1 LSRCACAAEKF
12 HAEKEGI
19 IMAKGVALNIGLNSV
34 DPKHYAGWSGPLEA
48 CEADATDMAAIAR
61 SKKFSVD
68 TLFTKKATRDQ
79 VTGLITNA
87 ANTLKSGDIFLLTYS
102 GHGGQLPDL
111 NHDEKDKK
119 DETWCLYD
127 GELVDDE
134 LYDLFVKFKPGVRI
148 LVFSDS
154 CHSGSVTKMAFYE
167 ARRQTMALGGTRQE
181 APRYRAMP
189 IPVAHR
195 TYLANRKFYDPI
207 LKNPKLVELQGAV
220 QASVLLISGC
230 QDNQLS
236 QDGWDNGL
244 FTGTM
249 LEVWNGGK
257 FNADYRRFHRAITV
271 QMPPDQTPNY
281 YLVGAP
287 NPAFEKQIPF
297 TV

>member
-1 LSRCACAAEKF
+1 
-12 HAEKEGI
+12 
-19 IMAKGVALNIGLNSV
+19 MAQGMALTIGLNAV
-34 DPKHYAGWSGPLEA
+34 DPKHYAGWSGELMA

-68 TLFTKKATRDQ
+68 TLFTKEASRDK
-79 VTGLITNA
+79 VAGLITKA
-87 ANTLKSGDIFLLTYS
+87 ANTLRSGDIFLLSYS

-134 LYDLFVKFKPGVRI
+134 LYGLFGKFKPGVRI

-154 CHSGSVTKMAFYE
+154 CHSGSVTKVAFYE
-167 ARRQTMALGGTRQE
+167 ARGQMMARSGAPQE

-189 IPVAHR
+189 LTIAQR
-195 TYLANRKFYDPI
+195 TYLANREFYDPI
-207 LKNPKLVELQGAV
+207 LKNPKLVEAQGKV

-257 FNADYRRFHRAITV
+257 FNVDYRRFHRAITV

-281 YLVGAP
+281 YFVGAP

-297 TV
+297 AI

>member
-1 LSRCACAAEKF
+1 
-12 HAEKEGI
+12 
-19 IMAKGVALNIGLNSV
+19 MAKGVALNIGLNSV
-34 DPKHYAGWSGPLEA
+34 DPKHYAGWSGELEA
-48 CEADATDMAAIAR
+48 CEADATDMAAIAKA
-61 SKKFSVD
+61 KKFSMD
-68 TLFTKKATRDQ
+68 LLLTKKATRDQ

-87 ANTLKSGDIFLLTYS
+87 AKTLASGDIFLLTYS

-111 NHDEKDKK
+111 NHDEADKK

-134 LYDLFVKFKPGVRI
+134 LYDLFGKFKSGVRI

-154 CHSGSVTKMAFYE
+154 CHSGSVTKLAFYE
-167 ARRQTMALGGTRQE
+167 AKRQMMVRGGPRQE

-189 IPVAHR
+189 IAVAHR
-195 TYLANRKFYDPI
+195 TYLANQKFYDPI
-207 LKNPKLVELQGAV
+207 LKNPKLVETQGSV
-220 QASVLLISGC
+220 QASVLLIAGC

-257 FNADYRRFHRAITV
+257 FKGDYRGFHQAIKA

-281 YLVGAP
+281 YFVGAV
-287 NPAFEKQIPF
+287 NPAFEKQNPF